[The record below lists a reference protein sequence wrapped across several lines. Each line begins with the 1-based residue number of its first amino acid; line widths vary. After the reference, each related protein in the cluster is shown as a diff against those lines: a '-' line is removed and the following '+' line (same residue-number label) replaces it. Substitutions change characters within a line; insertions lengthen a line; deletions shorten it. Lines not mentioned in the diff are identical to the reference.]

1 MVIKDIA
8 HIPFA
13 TRSKIGSAE
22 NFRSL
27 LREYY
32 RPYKTNW
39 YRIYDNMTILDLVPS
54 SRRSWSFWE
63 DQQRAIDN
71 WVNKKGKL
79 IDIISA

>member
-39 YRIYDNMTILDLVPS
+39 YRIYDNI
-54 SRRSWSFWE
+54 RSHSIIAPFME
-63 DQQRAIDN
+63 FLGGSAKSNRQL
-71 WVNKKGKL
+71 GKQEGETH
-79 IDIISA
+79 